1 MRNLVRIPPLYPLT
15 DTELSGLSHAEQVR
29 RLAAGGAT
37 FIQLREK
44 GMSVRNFYEAAKQA
58 LEVGRELGAKI
69 LINDRVDIC
78 LALQADGVHLGQDDI
93 HPIEARRL
101 LGERALIGYSTHNVK
116 QALEAVA
123 LPIDYLAIGPI
134 FGTTSKSKP
143 DPEVGIDGLREVK
156 SVIGDIPL
164 VAIGGITLSLA
175 PRVLQA
181 GADCVAMISALLV
194 PSNGLTL
201 RTQQVLK
208 TLTTT

>member
-44 GMSVRNFYEAAKQA
+44 RMSARSFYEAAKQA
-58 LEVGRELGAKI
+58 LEVGRELGVKI

-123 LPIDYLAIGPI
+123 FPIDYLAIGPI

-143 DPEVGIDGLREVK
+143 DPEVGIDGLQGVK

-164 VAIGGITLSLA
+164 VAIGGITPSLA
-175 PRVLQA
+175 PSVLQA

-194 PSNGLTL
+194 PPDSLTL
-201 RTQQVLK
+201 RTQQVLQ